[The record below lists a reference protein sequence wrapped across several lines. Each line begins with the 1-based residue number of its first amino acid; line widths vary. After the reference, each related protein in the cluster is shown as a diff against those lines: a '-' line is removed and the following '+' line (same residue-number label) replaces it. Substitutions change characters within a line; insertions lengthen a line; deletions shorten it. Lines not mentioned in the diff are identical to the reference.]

1 MNIILAISVYTAI
14 LASILTYRITTAR
27 IMKEQRQRVRWSLR
41 IRVLEATCL
50 ENQEQLKKLQEQN
63 QELQTKMSQL
73 QMKLR

>member
-1 MNIILAISVYTAI
+1 MIIILAISVYTAI

-41 IRVLEATCL
+41 IRVLE
-50 ENQEQLKKLQEQN
+50 EQWQGSQEQLKKLQEQN

>member
-1 MNIILAISVYTAI
+1 MLVTLSILVYTSL
-14 LASILTYRITTAR
+14 LASIILYKIFTAR

>member
-1 MNIILAISVYTAI
+1 MLVTLSILVYTSL

-41 IRVLEATCL
+41 IRVLE
-50 ENQEQLKKLQEQN
+50 EQWQGSQEQLKKLQEQN

>member
-1 MNIILAISVYTAI
+1 MITILAISVYTAI

-41 IRVLEATCL
+41 IRVLE
-50 ENQEQLKKLQEQN
+50 EQWQGSQEQIKKLQEQY